1 MSIHGE
7 RYRAAGSRLFVRGK
21 QRPSNRPSSARR
33 FRHLHPPIGNV
44 SNWKLDS
51 SGMSKIQGAKKP
63 RERLENSIAFS
74 NSVSFVTGDG
84 GRDSTTVPSKMETGG
99 DLVGNIKVIRAKQT
113 LPVITQSRES
123 HRVEHDGTFFL
134 SLSLSLSL
142 SLAFLFFAARIDP
155 AGNII
160 PAERRV
166 SEKLARYSPAGATVS
181 VKF

>member
-63 RERLENSIAFS
+63 LERLENSIAFS

-134 SLSLSLSL
+134 SLSLSLSRFSFSRRGSIRL
-142 SLAFLFFAARIDP
+142 EILFRPNGVCPKNWPDIPRP
-155 AGNII
+155 AL
-160 PAERRV
+160 R
-166 SEKLARYSPAGATVS
+166 
-181 VKF
+181 FQ